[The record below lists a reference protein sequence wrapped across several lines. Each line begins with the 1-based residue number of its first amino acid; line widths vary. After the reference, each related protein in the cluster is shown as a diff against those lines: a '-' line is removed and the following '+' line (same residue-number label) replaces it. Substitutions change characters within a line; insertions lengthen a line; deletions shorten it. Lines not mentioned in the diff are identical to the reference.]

1 MSQTEDGKIV
11 LHVPFLGHDMKVSAS
26 LWGYGLGFAAI
37 AFWSVNV
44 LVSRIYAGH
53 MGAAEISMWRWL
65 VALMALLP
73 FAIKPMRE
81 AWSLIM
87 ARPLF
92 YAFLLGGLGLF
103 RITLLNSLIY
113 LAGETASAINM
124 ALMGTVGPLFLAIL
138 GFIVLKQP
146 ITLRHAFGYAV
157 TICGVVVLILN
168 GNISNLRSF
177 HFVMGDVW
185 MLLSAVCFAAYS
197 IILSF
202 KPPQLSSTALLAY
215 SAIIGLAFIVP
226 FGLEDMAVRGYSLP
240 PFSTMMVMVYLGL
253 FPSLIA
259 FFCWSTA
266 MELLGPAKA
275 GLIYYMLPLLST
287 VEAVFFLGEHFAL
300 SQGFGGLLILAGVMF
315 AARQKRA
322 PQQEHGKAYHH
333 KDHGAAHHHEHSHQH
348 GHGVH
353 SL

>member
-1 MSQTEDGKIV
+1 MSQTEDGKVV
-11 LHVPFLGHDMKVSAS
+11 LRVPFIGHEFTVSAG
-26 LWGYGLGFAAI
+26 LWGYSLGFAAV

-44 LVSRIYAGH
+44 LVARVYTGTTGPGH
-53 MGAAEISMWRWL
+53 MGAAEINMWRWL
-65 VALMALLP
+65 VALVVLLP

-81 AWSLIM
+81 AWTLIM
-87 ARPLF
+87 QRPVF
-92 YAFLLGGLGLF
+92 YALLLGGLGIF
-103 RITLLNSLIY
+103 RISLLNSLIY
-113 LAGETASAINM
+113 IAGETASAINM

-138 GFIVLKQP
+138 GFFILKRP

-157 TICGVVVLILN
+157 TICGVLVLIIK
-168 GNISNLRSF
+168 GDISNLRSF
-177 HFVMGDVW
+177 HFVVGDAW
-185 MLLSAVCFAAYS
+185 MLLSAVCFAVYS

-215 SAIIGLAFIVP
+215 SAIIGLAFIMP
-226 FGLEDMAVRGYSLP
+226 FGLEDMAARDYSLP

-266 MELLGPAKA
+266 MELLGPTKA

-287 VEAVFFLGEHFAL
+287 AEAVVFLGESFAL
-300 SQGFGGLLILAGVMF
+300 SQGFGGALILIGVMF
-315 AARQKRA
+315 AARQTKA
-322 PQQEHGKAYHH
+322 PQQEHGEP
-333 KDHGAAHHHEHSHQH
+333 HHHEHSHKH